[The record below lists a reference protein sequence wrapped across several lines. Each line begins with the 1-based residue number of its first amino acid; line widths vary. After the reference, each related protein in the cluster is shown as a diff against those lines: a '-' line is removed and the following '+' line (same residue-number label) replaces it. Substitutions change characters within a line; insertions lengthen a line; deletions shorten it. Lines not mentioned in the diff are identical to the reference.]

1 MKTGKFI
8 TLEGGEGAGKTTN
21 LEFIVE
27 YLKAR
32 GKPVMVSR
40 EPGGTPIGEEI
51 RSLLLKKSQQ
61 PISKDTELLLI
72 FAARAQHITEKIS
85 PGLKAGQWVVCDR
98 YIDASYAYQGGGR
111 NINPSKIN
119 VLVDIFTNQ
128 LEPDLTLL
136 LDVPVDIG
144 MNRVRQRSVPDR
156 FESEQMNFFHS
167 VRDSYLARATTFPNR
182 IKKIDGSQSLELIQ
196 SEITQYLDLLL
207 AS

>member
-1 MKTGKFI
+1 MNTGKFI

-27 YLKAR
+27 YLNTR
-32 GKPVMVSR
+32 GKSVMVSR
-40 EPGGTPIGEEI
+40 EPGGTLIGEEI

-61 PISKDTELLLI
+61 PISKDTELLLM
-72 FAARAQHITEKIS
+72 FAARAQHINEKIL
-85 PGLKAGQWVVCDR
+85 PGLKGGHWVVCDR

-111 NINPSKIN
+111 NININKIN
-119 VLVDIFTNQ
+119 ILVDLFTKQ

-144 MNRVRQRSVPDR
+144 MSRVKQRSIPDR
-156 FESEQMNFFHS
+156 FESEQLSFFHA
-167 VRDSYLARATTFPNR
+167 VRHSYLSRAATFPNR
-182 IKKIDGSQSLELIQ
+182 IKKIDSSQSLALIQ
-196 SEITQYLDLLL
+196 SEISQNLDFLL